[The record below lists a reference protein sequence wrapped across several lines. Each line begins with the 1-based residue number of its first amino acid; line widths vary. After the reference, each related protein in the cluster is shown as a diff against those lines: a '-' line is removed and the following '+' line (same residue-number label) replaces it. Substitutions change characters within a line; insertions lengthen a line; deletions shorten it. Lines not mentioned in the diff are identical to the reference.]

1 MLSLN
6 NNKELKTV
14 KMELSNELL
23 SFFLKINF
31 VSRDTLTVFRIS
43 SIFNCFRIQVG
54 IPIEQFKLGFLL
66 VSSIRLSSS
75 SKATTLQRICELNN
89 R

>member
-66 VSSIRLSSS
+66 Y
-75 SKATTLQRICELNN
+75 LQFVCHLHRKRQPCNEFDELNN